1 MLLRLDPLEG
11 ENVRASR
18 AMTKASAPRSYAN
31 EVVLAVYAAIVA
43 IAFLVTPKIWP
54 ATAGAGVFGAGLVIV
69 AVAREAKWRARRAR
83 ARDIHALEPWQIEV
97 NAAGIRTWCDHID
110 LRHTWSGITR
120 VIETPEFFLFL
131 RGPNGGPVIPKRIL
145 DAALTSELRANVR
158 DWSPDHG
165 ASLQTA

>member
-18 AMTKASAPRSYAN
+18 AMIKPSSPRSYAN
-31 EVVLAVYAAIVA
+31 EVVLAAYATI
-43 IAFLVTPKIWP
+43 IALALLLTPKIWP
-54 ATAGAGVFGAGLVIV
+54 ATAGAGIFGAGLVIV

-83 ARDIHALEPWQIEV
+83 PRDAHALEPWQIEV
-97 NAAGIRTWCDHID
+97 NAAGIRTWCDHVD
-110 LRHTWSGITR
+110 VHYSWSGITR
-120 VIETPEFFLFL
+120 AIETPEFFLFL